1 MKKIGFDARVLA
13 IIKKP
18 NGSKFFLRKGGAI
31 SSLLTLDCLFD
42 RPMAWAES
50 RQYTEAH
57 GNEDIIVFRTVGEN
71 IGFLGATPEEILS
84 AKKEALLRFCGKQKS
99 KIKEKSEREPK
110 KKKASAPFEQ
120 GGLFDG
126 LGKNWESVNESGQ
139 SGDNCPYD
147 IF

>member
-1 MKKIGFDARVLA
+1 MQIRNYEEKTMV

-42 RPMAWAES
+42 RPIAWEES
-50 RQYTEAH
+50 RQYTEVH
-57 GNEDIIVFRTVGEN
+57 GNEDIIVFRTVSEN
-71 IGFLGATPEEILS
+71 IGFIGKTPEKILS

-99 KIKEKSEREPK
+99 KIKEKREHEPK
-110 KKKASAPFEQ
+110 KKKAPVTFEQ
-120 GGLFDG
+120 GELFEG
-126 LGKNWESVNESGQ
+126 LGENRKTKNENGQ
-139 SGDNCPYD
+139 SRDNSPYD